1 MYTYIF
7 LFTLLTLSS
16 VAVSAGLLKVLNVA
30 KFLADIHQELTNS
43 RVNIMK
49 LDGEN
54 QDENNFDFFPARF
67 MRFGKKY
74 SLILCHQSLQV

>member
-1 MYTYIF
+1 MHTYIF
-7 LFTLLTLSS
+7 LFTLLTFSS

-54 QDENNFDFFPARF
+54 QDENKFEFFSARF
-67 MRFGKKY
+67 M
-74 SLILCHQSLQV
+74 